1 MAQITQRGGHN
12 LGKGHM
18 ALMCGHMKGHVD
30 TCVDTG
36 THTDITAFPWGAL
49 APAVG
54 GPPRNRGLE
63 EGQDL
68 RAIIQSQP

>member
-1 MAQITQRGGHN
+1 MY
-12 LGKGHM
+12 
-18 ALMCGHMKGHVD
+18 GHMKGHVD

-36 THTDITAFPWGAL
+36 THTDRTAFPWGAV

-68 RAIIQSQP
+68 IAIIQSQP